1 MRDCIFR
8 FYFSIFGSDKCKVKS
23 ENATCLKAQL
33 EQQKSLSNAI
43 QSIFSPI
50 LATLATWERLLIAI
64 KCHGNSCAGVQ
75 KFLFKKSGKSTEI
88 QKNYSKLKKLEN
100 QLKYKNSY
108 SKKKRV
114 ENQPKYKNSYSKLKS
129 GKSTEIRN
137 CQQRTK
143 I

>member
-88 QKNYSKLKKLEN
+88 QKNYSKLKKT
-100 QLKYKNSY
+100 
-108 SKKKRV
+108 
-114 ENQPKYKNSYSKLKS
+114 
-129 GKSTEIRN
+129 GKSTEIQKFLFQEKKEWKINRN
-137 CQQRTK
+137 TK
-143 I
+143 ILIPS